1 MTLSPGQI
9 AALRNR
15 LFRESGYYQKLVARM
30 VALDFPPSDPLLL
43 AAMRARDAVEEL
55 YLRVPIKP
63 LRNGR

>member
-1 MTLSPGQI
+1 
-9 AALRNR
+9 
-15 LFRESGYYQKLVARM
+15 M